1 MLMNRVVSGK
11 LEPSS
16 RLNESELSEQIGVSR
31 TPLREALIELERA
44 GMVEFRQGKGFSV
57 RPLDHDR
64 AEELFEMIGWLE
76 SAALQLAG
84 RPDEGQLHDLHSLN
98 QIRLEETTPEKLVE
112 LDVEWHE
119 LLLRACENTELQ
131 KVLAE
136 VRRRIDRY
144 QYAFML
150 KRDQVRTAVEQHEEI
165 LRALHDGDVKGA
177 ARILR
182 NHWSVGF
189 ARVAEAFGAA

>member
-1 MLMNRVVSGK
+1 MNRVVSGK

-16 RLNESELSEQIGVSR
+16 RLNESELAEQIGVSR

-57 RPLDHDR
+57 RPLDYDR
-64 AEELFEMIGWLE
+64 AEELFEVIGWME

-84 RPDEGQLHDLHSLN
+84 RPDDEQLRDLGELN
-98 QIRLEETTPEKLVE
+98 TRRLEETEPAALVE

-119 LLLRACENTELQ
+119 SLLRTCENTELQ
-131 KVLAE
+131 KFLGQI
-136 VRRRIDRY
+136 RRRIDRY

-150 KRDQVRTAVEQHEEI
+150 KRDQVRTAVDQHEQI
-165 LRALHDGDVKGA
+165 LTALRDGKLGQA

-182 NHWSVGF
+182 EHWYVGF
-189 ARVAEAFGAA
+189 DRVAEAFGGTVK